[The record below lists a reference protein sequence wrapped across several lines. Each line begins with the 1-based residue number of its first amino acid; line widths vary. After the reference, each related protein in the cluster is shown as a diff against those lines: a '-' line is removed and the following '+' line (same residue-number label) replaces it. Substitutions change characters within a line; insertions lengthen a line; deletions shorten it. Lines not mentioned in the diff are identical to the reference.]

1 MAIKVSRP
9 EKNQSTP
16 FTTDARGEF
25 ENFLLSNGMTADPKK
40 GLVSDGSVGRAY
52 MEVDGKR
59 KLTGWYQLWL
69 NQSVPYGRCGDYRL
83 DHVNPTAQWRPNN
96 GARYQMTEDQKDE
109 IRRLQEEA
117 KIELANKQ
125 TKAAKIAQNYL
136 GEVYALREAPIPG
149 AQAGAQP
156 RPAAARR
163 REVDYPPAGCA
174 A

>member
-1 MAIKVSRP
+1 MFALSYTSSNETQAEKRHMAIKVSRP

-69 NQSVPYGRCGDYRL
+69 NQ
-83 DHVNPTAQWRPNN
+83 
-96 GARYQMTEDQKDE
+96 
-109 IRRLQEEA
+109 
-117 KIELANKQ
+117 
-125 TKAAKIAQNYL
+125 
-136 GEVYALREAPIPG
+136 
-149 AQAGAQP
+149 
-156 RPAAARR
+156 
-163 REVDYPPAGCA
+163 
-174 A
+174 

>member
-69 NQSVPYGRCGDYRL
+69 NQSSALRAL
-83 DHVNPTAQWRPNN
+83 
-96 GARYQMTEDQKDE
+96 
-109 IRRLQEEA
+109 RRLQARSRQPNGSMEA
-117 KIELANKQ
+117 K
-125 TKAAKIAQNYL
+125 
-136 GEVYALREAPIPG
+136 
-149 AQAGAQP
+149 
-156 RPAAARR
+156 
-163 REVDYPPAGCA
+163 
-174 A
+174 